1 MELITNH
8 TAGQWA
14 YSQKL
19 DHKLKC
25 IMEQAT
31 KPVERQ
37 YDGQE
42 TCFPQKA

>member
-1 MELITNH
+1 MELITKH
-8 TAGQWA
+8 AAGQWA
-14 YSQKL
+14 YSLKL